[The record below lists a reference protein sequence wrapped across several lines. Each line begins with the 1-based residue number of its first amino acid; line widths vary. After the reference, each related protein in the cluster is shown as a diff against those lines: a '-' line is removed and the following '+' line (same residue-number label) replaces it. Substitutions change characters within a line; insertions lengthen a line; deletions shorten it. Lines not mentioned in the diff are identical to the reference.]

1 MFLATFIMSYRLFRK
16 IGNVEILSFLKKRV
30 FCYVLTGNLNNV
42 AMESDRAAKNSTG
55 CAGKTTLTNKKN

>member
-1 MFLATFIMSYRLFRK
+1 MSHRLFEK
-16 IGNVEILSFLKKRV
+16 IGNVEILSFLKKAF

-42 AMESDRAAKNSTG
+42 AMESDRAAQNSAG